1 LKILKLIKHK
11 YDRYSAV
18 FDEIPA
24 LTYEKIGSD
33 YVGSA
38 VNSNGDIVA
47 SHWLK
52 KERYGDAFGGRE
64 LELEMKDGSVE
75 KIKDYWFDYGSY
87 PEHGEFMSI
96 GAETLE
102 GLQRCYVYFGYYIN
116 AVTFQKMVDEY
127 LKFEKVYGYWEVE
140 DWCKLQYKWHDVIV
154 NGKKIPYMMNYR
166 GEMVEKESKKPVY
179 ARENVIK
186 TMHGSFREY
195 HFFKFE
201 YKQNGKMIKIHANY
215 LETLKSTL
223 PYTEEEI
230 RKNCN
235 LPSIKD
241 DEETKRKFRLLR
253 MIGELNKTERRM
265 IFQRLKK
272 EFGQLESE
280 VI

>member
-1 LKILKLIKHK
+1 
-11 YDRYSAV
+11 
-18 FDEIPA
+18 
-24 LTYEKIGSD
+24 
-33 YVGSA
+33 
-38 VNSNGDIVA
+38 
-47 SHWLK
+47 
-52 KERYGDAFGGRE
+52 
-64 LELEMKDGSVE
+64 
-75 KIKDYWFDYGSY
+75 
-87 PEHGEFMSI
+87 
-96 GAETLE
+96 
-102 GLQRCYVYFGYYIN
+102 
-116 AVTFQKMVDEY
+116 
-127 LKFEKVYGYWEVE
+127 YGYWEVE